1 MVGLGFFFFFSPCML
16 VAPSLS
22 LSLSLSFSLQI
33 QRNHLESSGV
43 VVVVHKVFLRKTIIH
58 GGHHGNLR

>member
-1 MVGLGFFFFFSPCML
+1 ML